1 MMLSLLRGARPHD
14 RAIAE
19 ESGHTGPED
28 SPRVWLLDPLCGTLN
43 FAAGMPIVGVNAALV
58 DSGEVVAAA
67 VADPFC
73 GDVFWTDGRSARTRT
88 AAGDTPLVPDAGS
101 GLVDLNL
108 DPPFPNA
115 PAFRAAQLA
124 AADEFLAS
132 FRPRVVSSSVAL
144 TWVASGQR
152 AAYITDGSLRDSV
165 HFCAGL
171 AICRAAGC
179 TVTDLYGSPLGSA
192 ANGAIVAAD
201 EHTHSVLL
209 RLVQR
214 GPA

>member
-1 MMLSLLRGARPHD
+1 
-14 RAIAE
+14 
-19 ESGHTGPED
+19 
-28 SPRVWLLDPLCGTLN
+28 VWLLDPLCGTVN
-43 FAAGMPIVGVNAALV
+43 FAARMPVVGVNAALV
-58 DSGEVVAAA
+58 DSGNVVAAA
-67 VADPFC
+67 VADPFS
-73 GDVFWTDGRSARTRT
+73 GDVFWTDGRSARIR
-88 AAGDTPLVPDAGS
+88 AGEEDSPLVPDARS

-115 PAFRAAQLA
+115 PAFKAAQLA
-124 AADEFLAS
+124 ATDEFLAS

-152 AAYITDGSLRDSV
+152 AAYITDGRIRDSV

-179 TVTDLYGSPLGSA
+179 TITDLHGDLLGSA

-201 EHTHSVLL
+201 EHTHSMLL
-209 RLVQR
+209 GLTQR
-214 GPA
+214 QQA